1 MTGSLLIK
9 NVWLA
14 AGDAAPLRKVNCL
27 VGKDGNIAALEKEFS
42 ACAAEVRLDGRGLI
56 LAPGF
61 IDAHGHSDISALAA
75 PECFSKV
82 SQGVTSEVCGNCGL
96 SAFPVT
102 PENRSH
108 LQELYSNYGV
118 DISWNSC
125 QEYLDFCRSS
135 HCSMSTVPLCG
146 HNTLRAAVRNYGEGE
161 TDRGE
166 IEKMC
171 SLLDRELSAGAAGL
185 SFGLLYTPGIFAGSE
200 EICALMRIVAKHGKV
215 CAAHLRS
222 EGDKLVESVQEMIQL
237 SLDSGLKHFHFSHL
251 KTAGEENFGKIDK
264 VFELFDEARH
274 KGVEITCDRYP
285 YIESMTQLSVALPGA
300 WKKMDDVKLKKTL
313 ESAEEKIALIAQLRA
328 AKSEE
333 YWQRCR
339 IVNTAHPRFA
349 PYRGKCIADIP
360 GDVVENAV
368 EMLAFDPVN
377 CQAAFATMS
386 EENMRNIIAQPFCV
400 AGSDGNALPSDGRFG
415 KTHPRSFGAVAGFL
429 RISLDMGIS
438 IEESVS
444 KVSGKTASI
453 FTLEDRGVVAP
464 GKVGD
469 LVLFDPDSVDSK
481 ADFLAP
487 ETPAEGIVTV
497 IKNGEIIYN

>member
-1 MTGSLLIK
+1 MTGSLLVK

-14 AGDAAPLRKVNCL
+14 DGVGTPLRKCCCL
-27 VGKDGNIAALEKEFS
+27 IGTDGKIAAVEKEFS
-42 ACAAEVRLDGRGLI
+42 ACAARQVVNGEGLI

-82 SQGVTSEVCGNCGL
+82 SQGVTTEICGNCGL

-125 QEYLDFCRSS
+125 REYLDFCRTCN
-135 HCSMSTVPLCG
+135 CSMTVVPLCG

-161 TDRGE
+161 AGAEE
-166 IEKMC
+166 IEQMC
-171 SLLDRELSAGAAGL
+171 RLLERELSGGAAGL
-185 SFGLLYTPGIFAGSE
+185 SFGLLYTPGIFAGSD

-222 EGDKLVESVQEMIQL
+222 EGDRLVESVQEMIDL
-237 SLDSGLKHFHFSHL
+237 SLESGLKHFHFSHL
-251 KTAGEENFGKIDK
+251 KTAGEGNFRKLAK
-264 VFELFDEARH
+264 VFELFEEARH
-274 KGVEITCDRYP
+274 KGLEITCDRYP

-300 WKKMDDVKLKKTL
+300 WKTLDDVKLKKTL
-313 ESAEEKIALIAQLRA
+313 ESTEEKVALISQLRE
-328 AKSEE
+328 AKSDE

-339 IVNTAHPRFA
+339 IVNTAHPGFA
-349 PYRGKCIADIP
+349 SYRGRCITDIP

-386 EENMRNIIAQPFCV
+386 DENMKNIISQPFCV
-400 AGSDGNALPSDGRFG
+400 AGSDGNAFPADGRFG
-415 KTHPRSFGAVAGFL
+415 KTHPRSFGAVAKFL
-429 RISLDMGIS
+429 RLTLDMGIS

-453 FTLEDRGVVAP
+453 FGLEDRGVIAP

-469 LVLFDPDSVDSK
+469 LVLFDPDTVDSK

-487 ETPAEGIVTV
+487 ETPAEGIVLV